1 MSEKLP
7 QAAPNEAI
15 KTLEKFGFILE
26 RQRGSHA
33 ILHHPGN
40 KRMIVVPIHNK
51 TLTPFFLFLIS
62 LLKQAGINPDNW
74 RKMF

>member
-1 MSEKLP
+1 MSDKLP
-7 QAAPNEAI
+7 QATPNEAI
-15 KTLEKFGFILE
+15 KILEKFGFILE

-40 KRMIVVPIHNK
+40 KRMIVVPVHNK
-51 TLTPFFLFLIS
+51 TLTPFFLTN
-62 LLKQAGINPDNW
+62 LLKQAGINPDDW